1 LWTPQTI
8 RNELCY
14 DGPIVFAE
22 HHMSHAASAFLVSPF
37 KEAAILTAD
46 EGGEWDTTTLGVG
59 TGNEIHL
66 LKSLVFPHSLGTLYL
81 AFAYYLGYKVNS
93 AEYEVMSL
101 ASYGKP
107 LYYDLILKEL
117 ISLKDDGSFRLNMKY
132 FAFDYSLKII
142 NYRFHELFGAE
153 PRKSGSP
160 IEQFHM
166 DVAASIQKVMDE
178 VIIRMSTYLHKE
190 TGINN
195 LCLAGGVALNCISN
209 SKIFSS
215 AGFEDIFIQPAAGDA
230 GGAVGVAY
238 YVDNT
243 ILHHERNYV
252 WKHNFLGPSFSNEK
266 IESQLK
272 KLNIIYHT
280 YEQQELLKKTA
291 ILLSEQKIV
300 GWFQGSMEYGPHA
313 LGARCI
319 LADPRNPENYSRLNM
334 KIKFRES
341 ARPFASTVLIEHAQE
356 YFEFNHPSP
365 DMLYITQVKK
375 DRRMIPAVTHV
386 DGSARFQ
393 TLERDYHPLYYD
405 LIAEFKRL
413 TDCPI
418 LINTSF
424 NVSGETIVC
433 TPLDAI
439 RCFLRTDMDNL
450 IIGGYIVD
458 KDEIINSHRQIY
470 LDDEFK
476 PE

>member
-1 LWTPQTI
+1 
-8 RNELCY
+8 
-14 DGPIVFAE
+14 
-22 HHMSHAASAFLVSPF
+22 
-37 KEAAILTAD
+37 
-46 EGGEWDTTTLGVG
+46 
-59 TGNEIHL
+59 
-66 LKSLVFPHSLGTLYL
+66 
-81 AFAYYLGYKVNS
+81 
-93 AEYEVMSL
+93 
-101 ASYGKP
+101 
-107 LYYDLILKEL
+107 
-117 ISLKDDGSFRLNMKY
+117 MKY